1 MADRAEGN
9 VALTQ
14 VDVREDLN
22 KCSDAVYEEYKS
34 NSLDGRSWTW
44 SEGWREGW
52 ESGVPTS
59 VRQHVLFSSFTPT
72 QSHSLSG
79 ELRTRHHG

>member
-1 MADRAEGN
+1 MADGAEGG
-9 VALTQ
+9 VDQTQ
-14 VDVREDLN
+14 VDVREDL
-22 KCSDAVYEEYKS
+22 KTCSDVVY
-34 NSLDGRSWTW
+34 DVRRSVMNVN
-44 SEGWREGW
+44 EGWREEW

-59 VRQHVLFSSFTPT
+59 VRQHVLCSSFTPT